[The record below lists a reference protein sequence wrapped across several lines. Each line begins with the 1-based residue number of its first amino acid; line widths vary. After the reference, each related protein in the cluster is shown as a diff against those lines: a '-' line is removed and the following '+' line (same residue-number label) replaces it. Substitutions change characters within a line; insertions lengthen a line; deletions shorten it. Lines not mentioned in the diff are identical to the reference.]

1 MNAYFFKMSQAE
13 RNNILDQHKTIYDGF
28 VTQYGQQSNQQ
39 PLYVQDY
46 ANDKGGLT
54 VNNKGNVDVYK
65 NMRINE
71 ADAFTGAKYLPDET
85 FDFGGPDEVMEYVS
99 LGEIKDKIG
108 DGTDDLEYGT
118 FNFDDEEEKNF
129 YDEEEEEDEEEIFF
143 EMDEVDEELQ
153 EPLQEQLTKTID
165 MFNRFKKY

>member
-153 EPLQEQLTKTID
+153 EPLQEQLDKTLD